1 MKNKKIIYGIL
12 FAIIII
18 GIIVASILK
27 FNYSIDYEDAKKLN
41 IYISKQVNIEDI
53 ESIVSDIFGTRNKVE
68 YVETFKDMVLVTIP
82 NIYTEEQETEL
93 KNELVNRI
101 NNKYETDI
109 NSEDVKFEVLPH
121 FRGRDFIKRYVKP
134 IIITAIIILVYFGIR
149 YNKLG
154 SLKVAFSTILN
165 MALVESAYI
174 SLIAITRIE
183 INKFTVPFGMLI
195 AVITLVIITNNYEQ
209 KLENEIEKEK
219 NAPKQN

>member
-18 GIIVASILK
+18 GIIIASTLK
-27 FNYSIDYEDAKKLN
+27 FNYSIDYEDARKLN
-41 IYISKQVNIEDI
+41 IYISKQVDLEDI
-53 ESIVSDIFGTRNKVE
+53 ESMVSDIFGTRNKVE

-93 KNELVNRI
+93 KNELINRI
-101 NNKYETDI
+101 NNKYETEINAEDI
-109 NSEDVKFEVLPH
+109 TFEVLPH
-121 FRGRDFIKRYVKP
+121 FRGRDFIKRYIKP

-154 SLKVAFSTILN
+154 SLKVSLCTILN
-165 MALVESAYI
+165 MAVIEAVYI
-174 SLIAITRIE
+174 SLIAITRVE

-195 AVITLVIITNNYEQ
+195 AVITLVIITNNYEK
-209 KLENEIEKEK
+209 KLEDEIKKEK
-219 NAPKQN
+219 KAQKQS